1 MNFIDAIKSVLSKY
15 ASTTGRARRSEYWY
29 WTLATALLSILVCRI
44 YFLLIIT
51 TLALICPTICL
62 TVRRLHD
69 IGKPDWWVLLSFFPV
84 ANIIL
89 LIFAL
94 MDSQPGANEYGE
106 NPKGIE

>member
-1 MNFIDAIKSVLSKY
+1 LNFTDAIKSVLSKY

-51 TLALICPTICL
+51 SLTLICPTICL
-62 TVRRLHD
+62 TIRRLHD
-69 IGKPDWWVLLSFFPV
+69 IGKSDWWVLLTFIPF
-84 ANIIL
+84 ANFIL
-89 LIFAL
+89 VVFAL
-94 MDSQPGANEYGE
+94 LDSQPGANEYGE